1 MPLSQNLECLLCQ
14 KSGALQYVYSTP
26 HGKYN
31 FCSVDCLG
39 QSKTA
44 PWFKLIEDLK
54 ITTLAQEVEIQA
66 LKNELAR
73 FGPLFVNNEESV
85 MINTNNDLALQTN
98 IYEND
103 MVGGSENNF
112 QCHENNS
119 QFHGNNVQN
128 HEFNVLLDNF
138 EESTTNNL
146 SLQTNIQENNSNT
159 GEGFENNGQNCNN
172 GNNRHE
178 FQNNAHEVRNN
189 NDTVKL
195 AKKRQCNFCKKKF
208 SPKYLRKHIRAVHEG
223 QRTLSCYICSK
234 IFSLFSGNYLSEH
247 IRIVHG
253 GQNDDLAPINI
264 DPIHENNGHQLE
276 NVTQEIEN
284 NGQNNELF
292 THSYSLKSHNKL
304 VHEKPQLDVNRFW
317 QCNWGQTC
325 TKTFKSKQIAQRH
338 IDNVH
343 KGLKKYVCQQC
354 GKSYTQSP
362 NLKSHVQIV
371 HEEISPFMCGLCG
384 DSFKHRT
391 TIKRHMK
398 KVHSGMDVK
407 PEAAEDEED
416 MEMEGEMET
425 TISAELT
432 KIKILQK

>member
-1 MPLSQNLECLLCQ
+1 MIFFPLFYFRFPTYEIKMSLGTIYQLNLDDEDKLEWSILDQMPLSQNLECLLCQ
-14 KSGALQYVYSTP
+14 KSGTLQYVYSTP

-39 QSKTA
+39 PSKTA

-85 MINTNNDLALQTN
+85 MINTNNDLVLHTN
-98 IYEND
+98 NHENG

-146 SLQTNIQENNSNT
+146 SLQTNIQENNCNT
-159 GEGFENNGQNCNN
+159 GEGYENNGQNSNN

-195 AKKRQCNFCKKKF
+195 AIKRQCNFCKKKF
-208 SPKYLRKHIRAVHEG
+208 SPNYLRKHIRAVHEG
-223 QRTLSCYICSK
+223 QRTHSCYICGK
-234 IFSLFSGNYLSEH
+234 TFSLLNSGNYLSKH
-247 IRIVHG
+247 IRTVHG
-253 GQNDDLAPINI
+253 GLNIDLA
-264 DPIHENNGHQLE
+264 PIHENNGHQLE
-276 NVTQEIEN
+276 NDTQEVEN
-284 NGQNNELF
+284 NGQNNEVF
-292 THSYSLKSHNKL
+292 THSHSLKSHNQL
-304 VHEKPQLDVNRFW
+304 VHEKP
-317 QCNWGQTC
+317 
-325 TKTFKSKQIAQRH
+325 
-338 IDNVH
+338 
-343 KGLKKYVCQQC
+343 
-354 GKSYTQSP
+354 
-362 NLKSHVQIV
+362 
-371 HEEISPFMCGLCG
+371 
-384 DSFKHRT
+384 
-391 TIKRHMK
+391 
-398 KVHSGMDVK
+398 
-407 PEAAEDEED
+407 
-416 MEMEGEMET
+416 
-425 TISAELT
+425 
-432 KIKILQK
+432 